1 METRQSVLDA
11 EIQIEVESLNYSSY
25 AVGRADGFVVF
36 TSGGVPGDRLLVR
49 MKQIKKNYAVAELVD
64 IVSASPHRCHPPCV
78 HFIEGCG
85 GCQWQHIAYDYQI
98 QWKEEIVR
106 QALKRIGKLE
116 DVPEMEIHEMNSPLR
131 YRNKLRLFPAEDP
144 GMLGMRRAE
153 SHQVVPVKKCPISS
167 DAINFLSPL
176 FRGEIFS
183 ADSEISEI
191 GIRASDTYQNVML
204 SCTYRRDNPMIEAH
218 IHKLSE
224 ISAVSSVFYRIRR
237 GKFIPGYGDSVIK
250 EKIRGIEYRIGPQ
263 CFFQVNI
270 SGLNAIIDLVKEF
283 AGRDNKL
290 VVDAHCGVGTFALQM
305 ARISDMV
312 WGVDISSSS
321 ISLARS
327 NAVENGI
334 TNVHFRKGTISDLL
348 SGELRDTPLDLVI
361 LDPPRKGCEKA
372 DLQAVIQAMPEKLI
386 YISCNP
392 TTFARDLHEL
402 SKSGY
407 EILRLAMVDMFP
419 MTYHL
424 EVIALC
430 ARTEYFRK
438 AQEDI

>member
-49 MKQIKKNYAVAELVD
+49 MKQIRKNYAVAELVD
-64 IVSASPHRCHPPCV
+64 IISASPHRCHPPCV

-85 GCQWQHIAYDYQI
+85 GCQWQHIAYDHQI

-106 QALKRIGKLE
+106 QALRRIGKLE
-116 DVPEMEIHEMNSPLR
+116 DVPEIEIREMNSPLR
-131 YRNKLRLFPAEDP
+131 YRNKLRIFPAENP

-153 SHQVVPVKKCPISS
+153 SHQVVPVKECLISS
-167 DAINFLSPL
+167 DAINSMSPL
-176 FRGEIFS
+176 FRGEVFS

-191 GIRASDTYQNVML
+191 SIRSSDTYQNVML
-204 SCTYRRDNPMIEAH
+204 SCTYGRDNTIIEDH
-218 IHKLSE
+218 IRKLSK

-237 GKFIPGYGDSVIK
+237 GKFMYGYGDSVIR
-250 EKIRGIEYRIGPQ
+250 EKIRGIDYKIGPE
-263 CFFQVNI
+263 CFFQVNV
-270 SGLNAIIDLVKEF
+270 SGLNTIIDLVKEF
-283 AGRDNKL
+283 AGRGNKL
-290 VVDAHCGVGTFALQM
+290 VVDAHCGVGTFALQI
-305 ARISDMV
+305 ACISDVV
-312 WGVDISSSS
+312 WGTDISSSS

-327 NAVENGI
+327 NAVENSI
-334 TNVHFRKGTISDLL
+334 VNVHFRRGTASDLL
-348 SGELRDTPLDLVI
+348 SGELRDVPLDLLI
-361 LDPPRKGCEKA
+361 LDPPRKGCEQA
-372 DLQAVIQAMPEKLI
+372 DLQAVMQAMPEKLI

-392 TTFARDLHEL
+392 TTFARDMHEL
-402 SKSGY
+402 SSSGY

-424 EVIALC
+424 EVIAIC
-430 ARTEYFRK
+430 VRTG
-438 AQEDI
+438 